1 MATKPLSFS
10 LFERVSNK
18 SIIRRTLDVTVFCLF
33 LSLLSYRLHS
43 FSNQGLAWL
52 LAFLCESS
60 FAFFWLLNLIIRWNP
75 VEHKAYPEN
84 LLKRLH
90 ELPSVDMFVTTAD
103 PVLEP
108 PLVTINTVLSLLA
121 VDYPAEKLS
130 CYVSDDG
137 CSPLNFYSLVE
148 ASKFAKHWVPFC
160 KKYNVQVRAP
170 FHYFSHKSSLPPAG
184 DLSDFKL
191 EWENM
196 KDEFEQLC
204 RKIEDA
210 AQNLMMHGVGHHYA
224 EYRAFQNIERNNHP
238 SIVKVIWENKKDDSS
253 NLPHIVYISREK
265 RPNHPHHYKAGAMN
279 VLTRV
284 SGVMTNAPFMLNVDC
299 DMFASNPKI
308 ILQGVCLLVGVED
321 EKECGFV
328 QCPQIFYNASK
339 DDPFGSQLI
348 VPLTN
353 FMAGMAGIQGPPY
366 VGSGCFHRR
375 KAIYGL
381 PPNYDADDLKDG
393 KILEERFGKSTE
405 FSESVTDILFGSRSA
420 KHFPCDISRTT
431 ESACRVADCGYENN
445 TCWGAKGGVMYGS
458 ASEDAL
464 TGLRIHKMGWKSV
477 LLMPKPPAFMGC
489 ASPGGQASMTQM
501 KRWATGILEVLFSK
515 HCPKLSA
522 FTTKLYFRQALAY
535 LSMLSGPFGSI
546 PELCYATLFAYSII
560 TNSSF
565 LPKVQQPAIYIFVS
579 LFLFNNLQ
587 SLSEYLQCGESI
599 RAWWNSQRMTKIYAT
614 SSYLFACLSVVIKL
628 LGLREIGFEITEK
641 SQSISD
647 ENVGR
652 FTFDKSNIFVPGTA
666 LVLLHLTAMG
676 LWLLGLQPPARGE
689 SHGSGLGEIC
699 CSLWVMIGLWPF
711 VRGLFGKGKYGFPL
725 STLCKSA
732 ALALL
737 FVQLSIWTSMV

>member
-1 MATKPLSFS
+1 MATKPLS
-10 LFERVSNK
+10 LPLCERVSNK

-33 LSLLSYRLHS
+33 LSLLSYRLLS

-52 LAFLCESS
+52 LAFLCESL
-60 FAFFWLLNLIIRWNP
+60 FAFFWLLNLITRWNP

-90 ELPSVDMFVTTAD
+90 ELPPVDMFVTTAD

-160 KKYNVQVRAP
+160 KKYEVQVRAP

-191 EWENM
+191 EWENT
-196 KDEFEQLC
+196 KDEYEQLC

-210 AQNLMMHGVGHHYA
+210 AQNLMTLGVGRHSA

-253 NLPHIVYISREK
+253 DLPHLVYISREK

-299 DMFASNPKI
+299 DMFASNPNI

-321 EKECGFV
+321 EQECGFV
-328 QCPQIFYNASK
+328 QCPPIFYNASK
-339 DDPFGSQLI
+339 DDPFGSQII
-348 VPLTN
+348 VP
-353 FMAGMAGIQGPPY
+353 FAIFIGGMAGIQGPLY
-366 VGSGCFHRR
+366 TGSGCFHRR

-381 PPNYDADDLKDG
+381 PPNHDVNDLRDG
-393 KILEERFGKSTE
+393 RTLKERVGKSTE
-405 FSESVTDILFGSRSA
+405 FSESVTEILFGSKE
-420 KHFPCDISRTT
+420 KHFPCDISRTI

-445 TCWGAKGGVMYGS
+445 TCWGAEVGVLYGS
-458 ASEDAL
+458 ATEDAL
-464 TGLRIHKMGWKSV
+464 TGLRIHEMGWKSV
-477 LLMPKPPAFMGC
+477 LLMPKPPAFMGL
-489 ASPGGQASMTQM
+489 APPGGPISMIQN
-501 KRWATGILEVLFSK
+501 KRWNTGMFEVLFSK
-515 HCPKLSA
+515 HSPILSA
-522 FTTKLYFRQALAY
+522 FTTKLYFRQALVY
-535 LSMLSGPFGSI
+535 LRIFGDALRSI
-546 PELCYATLFAYSII
+546 PELCYATLFAYCII
-560 TNSSF
+560 TNSYF
-565 LPKVQQPAIYIFVS
+565 LPKVQEPAIYIPVS
-579 LFLFNNLQ
+579 LFLFNILH
-587 SLSEYLQCGESI
+587 SLTQYLHCGESI
-599 RAWWNSQRMTKIYAT
+599 RAWWNSQRMARIYEM
-614 SSYLFACLSVVIKL
+614 SSYLFACLSVVSKL
-628 LGLREIGFEITEK
+628 LGLHEVGFEITKK

-647 ENVGR
+647 ENDDDEKVRR

-666 LVLLHLTAMG
+666 LVLVHLTAMG
-676 LWLLGLQPPARGE
+676 MWLLGLQPPARGG

-699 CSLWVMIGLWPF
+699 CSLWVVIGLWPF
-711 VRGLFGKGKYGFPL
+711 VRGLFGKGKYGIPL

-737 FVQLSIWTSMV
+737 FVQLSI